1 MFNVIIDELVFTE
14 DFKEIAKS
22 DQQKILKTIRK
33 KLTTEPELYGKPLRN
48 ELKGFWKLKVD
59 KCRVVYSIDK
69 GKIEVYVV
77 TVGFRRDEEAYKTAT
92 KRIHKYPSVR

>member
-33 KLTTEPELYGKPLRN
+33 KLTTGPELYGKPLRN
-48 ELKGFWKLKVD
+48 QLKGFWKLKVD
-59 KCRVVYSIDK
+59 KYRVVYSIDK

>member
-1 MFNVIIDELVFTE
+1 MLSVIIDELVFTE
-14 DFKEIAKS
+14 DFKEITKS

-33 KLTTEPELYGKPLRN
+33 KLTTEPELYGKPLRG

-59 KCRVVYSIDK
+59 KYRIVYSIDK

-77 TVGFRRDEEAYKTAT
+77 TVGFRRDEEVYKTAT
-92 KRIHKYPSVR
+92 KRIR